1 MGTRQVLNKAM
12 RFPFRKAA
20 LMGLGGGGD
29 GTAVAPAPAA
39 AGVVDGGGNAS

>member
-29 GTAVAPAPAA
+29 GAAAAPAPAA
-39 AGVVDGGGNAS
+39 DVVDGGGGNAS

>member
-20 LMGLGGGGD
+20 LMGLGGGD